1 MISIFFVTII
11 CFLGLFL
18 LTKRWVWVFG
28 FGIGGLAAAFSTL
41 ASIFHFQ
48 ILGALGF
55 FFLTI
60 ICWFITVAIADGS

>member
-1 MISIFFVTII
+1 METVLIFGLGVLVVVLVTQRW
-11 CFLGLFL
+11 FWL
-18 LTKRWVWVFG
+18 LA

-55 FFLTI
+55 FLLTI
-60 ICWFITVAIADGS
+60 ICWLITAAILDN

>member
-1 MISIFFVTII
+1 MTFIFVTVF
-11 CFLGLFL
+11 CLLGLFL
-18 LTKRWVWVFG
+18 ITQRWVWVLG

-60 ICWFITVAIADGS
+60 ICWFITVAIADSG

>member
-1 MISIFFVTII
+1 MEYVFIVLI
-11 CFLGLFL
+11 CLLGLFL
-18 LTKRWVWVFG
+18 ITQRWIWVLG

-55 FFLTI
+55 FLLTI
-60 ICWFITVAIADGS
+60 ICWFSAVAIADGG

>member
-1 MISIFFVTII
+1 MESALLFGFAVLTVVLVTQ
-11 CFLGLFL
+11 
-18 LTKRWVWVFG
+18 RWFWVLVFG
-28 FGIGGLAAAFSTL
+28 VGGLAAAFSTL

-60 ICWFITVAIADGS
+60 ICWMITVAILDA

>member
-1 MISIFFVTII
+1 METVLIFGLGVLLVVLVTQRW
-11 CFLGLFL
+11 FWL
-18 LTKRWVWVFG
+18 LA

-60 ICWFITVAIADGS
+60 ICWMITAAILDNQ